1 MSTLRSKYYSITH
14 SESANFLSRPM
25 TLDGVPT
32 GDNSLVVNGSITP
45 VEFYVTPAENQIF
58 DIATIN
64 IVIADNSAAGVSD
77 YGSIAGPLAN
87 GVIFFVEVEGVKQDI
102 SYAFKSNADF
112 AKESSSFDKY
122 EMGSNAR
129 VILYKEMFLEYT
141 RGKLKIPYGSKFGV
155 RVRDDLTGLLL
166 HTCQVKGT
174 ILKIDPT
181 F

>member
-1 MSTLRSKYYSITH
+1 MSTLRDNYYSITH
-14 SESANFLSRPM
+14 SESTDFLTRPM

-32 GDNSLVVNGSITP
+32 SVSSLAVNGSIAP

-64 IVIADNSAAGVSD
+64 VVIADNGAAGVSD

-87 GVIFFVEVEGVKQDI
+87 GIIFFVEIEGVKQDI
-102 SYAFKSNADF
+102 SYTFKSNADF
-112 AKESSSFDKY
+112 AKASSSFDMQD
-122 EMGSNAR
+122 MGSGAR

-141 RGKLKIPYGSKFGV
+141 RGKLKIPYSSKFGI
-155 RVRDDLTGLLL
+155 RVRDDLTGLSL